1 MAAATVDSG
10 NIVRLV
16 DIRKTY
22 VTGDLQVPVLKG
34 IDATVARGE
43 FVGFIGTSGSGKSTL
58 LNILGMLD
66 VPTGGNYFLEEVEV
80 GRLTDVE
87 QATIRNRK
95 IGFIFQSFNLF
106 PHLSVEEN
114 IEVPM
119 LYARVPGRIR
129 RKRALELAGQV
140 GLGHRLGHRPTQLSG
155 GECQRIAIARAL
167 SNSPAFILADE
178 PTGNLDEKTSDEIMK
193 LFHELN
199 REQGVTM
206 ILTTHDMADIES
218 LCSRVMLIG
227 GGKKLLD
234 GDISLLRKGREKR
247 KLVCTLDRPPLQVE
261 LAEPG
266 LEISLKQNRLEVQF
280 SPENTPAARLIGEI
294 SEKYGILDMTLER
307 TPIDRVVADMYAE
320 LAGGREA

>member
-1 MAAATVDSG
+1 MATETAANGDD
-10 NIVRLV
+10 IVRLI

-22 VTGDLQVPVLKG
+22 ITGELQVPVLKG
-34 IDATVARGE
+34 IHATVRRGE

-66 VPTGGNYFLEEVEV
+66 VPTSGQYFLEDTEVSK
-80 GRLTDVE
+80 LTDVD

-119 LYARVPGRIR
+119 VYGRIPGRIR
-129 RKRALELAGQV
+129 RKRALELAKRV

-167 SNSPAFILADE
+167 SNNPAFILADE
-178 PTGNLDEKTSDEIMK
+178 PTGNLDEKTSNEIMN

-199 REQGVTM
+199 RGQGVTIVM
-206 ILTTHDMADIES
+206 VTHNPALGPHYDTIIR
-218 LCSRVMLIG
+218 LR
-227 GGKKLLD
+227 D
-234 GDISLLRKGREKR
+234 GRIDDRLFEWEIREQER
-247 KLVCTLDRPPLQVE
+247 QA
-261 LAEPG
+261 AE
-266 LEISLKQNRLEVQF
+266 K
-280 SPENTPAARLIGEI
+280 AAREA
-294 SEKYGILDMTLER
+294 E
-307 TPIDRVVADMYAE
+307 VAK
-320 LAGGREA
+320 